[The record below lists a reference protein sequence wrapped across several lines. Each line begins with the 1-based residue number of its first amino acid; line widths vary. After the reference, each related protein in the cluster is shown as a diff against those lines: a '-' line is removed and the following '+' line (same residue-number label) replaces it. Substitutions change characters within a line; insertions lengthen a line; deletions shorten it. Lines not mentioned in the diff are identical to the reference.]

1 MAADGFLTATAT
13 YLGAA
18 VVSVPVAQRLGL
30 GSVLGYIV
38 AGIAVGPGV
47 LGLVS
52 GGADVLHV
60 AEFGVVMM
68 LFLIGLELQPLKLWQ
83 MRVAVFGLG
92 AAQLGLTT
100 AAIAGAALLFGAA
113 WPVAIAAGLVL
124 AMSSTAI
131 VLQALNEKG
140 LLRSPAGVSS
150 FAVLLFQD
158 LAVVPVLAVLPLL
171 AGTSAHPAG
180 EGHLLDSLPNW
191 AAAFVVLAAVAGLI
205 AAGRLVMRP
214 LFLFLAMT
222 RMREIFTAT
231 ALLLVAGTAV
241 LMQTVGLSPALGA
254 FLAGIVLADSEFRHE
269 IESDIEPFKGLLLGL
284 FFISVGAG
292 LELGLIAREPFTL
305 AGLVLGLVA
314 LKAAIV
320 YGLARVGKLSRPDA
334 VLTAIALSQIG
345 EFAFVLIG
353 FAAQTALF
361 TRDVAALLT
370 AAVALSML
378 TTPLLFMLAERL
390 MPASDDAAPTRAADP
405 IAERNRVIIAGFGR
419 VGQIVARVLIARGVR
434 VTVLEHDPEQLDAL
448 RRFGFK
454 VYFGDARRHDLL
466 VSAGADD
473 ARILIVATDDRDT
486 SAEIVAM
493 ARRNF
498 PHLKIVA
505 RAFDR
510 PHAYDLEEQGADLV
524 IRETFAGSIDMGT
537 AALRLLGVPAFE
549 AERTG
554 RIFRRHD
561 QESFEALRSLRGA
574 DADLTSY
581 GLAFR
586 ERREMLKRVL
596 ARDFQTVHD
605 GGDVGW
611 DAGPIREEALKEAP
625 TAEPTRP
632 APADTPA

>member
-1 MAADGFLTATAT
+1 MAADGFLTAAAT

-18 VVSVPVAQRLGL
+18 VISVPVAQRLGL

-38 AGIAVGPGV
+38 AGIVVGPAA
-47 LGLVS
+47 LGLIP
-52 GGADVLHV
+52 GGSDVLHV

-68 LFLIGLELQPLKLWQ
+68 LFLIGLELQPMKLWQ
-83 MRVAVFGLG
+83 MRTAVLGLG
-92 AAQLGLTT
+92 GAQLGLT
-100 AAIAGAALLFGAA
+100 AAAVAGAALLFGAA
-113 WPVAIAAGLVL
+113 WPVAVAAGLIL

-131 VLQALNEKG
+131 VLQALTEKG
-140 LLRSPAGVSS
+140 LLRSPAGEAS

-158 LAVVPVLAVLPLL
+158 LAVVPVLAILPLL
-171 AGTSAHPAG
+171 AGTTARPAEPNG
-180 EGHLLDSLPNW
+180 FVESLPNW
-191 AAAFVVLAAVAGLI
+191 AAALLLVAAVAAVVL
-205 AAGRLVMRP
+205 AGRLVMRP
-214 LFLFLAMT
+214 LFLFLAKT

-241 LMQTVGLSPALGA
+241 LMQAVGLSAALGA

-292 LELGLIAREPFTL
+292 LQLDLVVRDPVTL
-305 AGLVLGLVA
+305 AGLVFGVVA

-320 YGLARVGKLSRPDA
+320 FGLARVARLTRPDA
-334 VLTAIALSQIG
+334 VLAAIALSQIG

-353 FAAQTALF
+353 FAAQTALLRPEI
-361 TRDVAALLT
+361 TALMT

-378 TTPLLFMLAERL
+378 TTPLLFMLAERFG
-390 MPASDDAAPTRAADP
+390 PTPQADSADRPADP
-405 IAERNRVIIAGFGR
+405 IQERNRVIIAGFGR
-419 VGQIVARVLIARGVR
+419 VGQIVGRVLIARGIR
-434 VTVLEHDPEQLDAL
+434 VTVLEHDPEQLEAL

-454 VYFGDARRHDLL
+454 LYFGDARRHDLL
-466 VSAGADD
+466 QAAGADE
-473 ARILIVATDDRDT
+473 ARLLVVATDDRDIT
-486 SAEIVAM
+486 AEIVAT

-510 PHAYDLEEQGADLV
+510 PHAYDLEVEGADLV
-524 IRETFAGSIDMGT
+524 VRETFAGAVDMGT
-537 AALRLLGVPAFE
+537 GALRLMGVPAFE

-561 QESFEALRSLRGA
+561 QESFDALRELRTEDMG
-574 DADLTSY
+574 SY

-605 GGDVGW
+605 VADLGW
-611 DAGPIREEALKEAP
+611 DAGSLREEALKEVDA
-625 TAEPTRP
+625 AP
-632 APADTPA
+632 APPQTPEPVPAK